1 MLTAVGAAEAKPYP
15 PLGEVFTDV
24 FRAQPWHLQEQRAQ
38 LDAHLESYG
47 DEYQLSLRHTCIM
60 TGTPGLT
67 EIYLRF

>member
-1 MLTAVGAAEAKPYP
+1 MLKAVGAAEAKPYP

-47 DEYQLSLRHTCIM
+47 DECHLS
-60 TGTPGLT
+60 GT
-67 EIYLRF
+67 YFS